1 MTLAKKIT
9 MKPVTCNEAVHACK
23 VFDDFMAEC
32 KQQLAKSVK
41 PKTKAMK
48 TMKAMKA
55 SKKAAACA
63 TAKAEAKSNKTKKTV
78 TKKTKTT
85 MKKKNLKEK
94 GKRHVVRGY
103 RWINSSSS

>member
-1 MTLAKKIT
+1 

-23 VFDDFMAEC
+23 VFDGFMAEC
-32 KQQLAKSVK
+32 KQHLAKSVK
-41 PKTKAMK
+41 PKTKAMKALK

-63 TAKAEAKSNKTKKTV
+63 TAKAEAKSNETKKTV
-78 TKKTKTT
+78 TKKTKTS

-103 RWINSSSS
+103 RWVNSSSS